1 MVCVYSLSSLPSMPS
16 YGDSLWRRRT
26 RLWPTKLQ
34 RYVRTRRCRML
45 LLSAV
50 LLLYLLPLSVRT
62 ISHVARTIV
71 ISCESDGKSLSFR
84 RSLQFVDREF
94 ETRPKPS
101 CLMESSS
108 LMGKVSPPSRHLENY
123 DAGVT
128 VRQNYYRPTGLE
140 GNLTMSEVEATHS
153 DVSSGGEWSPLHC
166 SARDRVAIIIPYR
179 NRLSQLPVLFHY
191 LLPILKQQLLHFQIF
206 LVEQH
211 GDKLFNKG
219 RIMNAGFLEAMKI
232 FPDFRCAVFHDVD
245 LLPEDDRI
253 SYSCPDMPRHLSV
266 GVNEFK
272 YKLPYPFLVGGVLNM
287 LAEHFVTVNGY
298 SNQFWGWGGED
309 DDMASG

>member
-1 MVCVYSLSSLPSMPS
+1 
-16 YGDSLWRRRT
+16 
-26 RLWPTKLQ
+26 
-34 RYVRTRRCRML
+34 
-45 LLSAV
+45 
-50 LLLYLLPLSVRT
+50 
-62 ISHVARTIV
+62 
-71 ISCESDGKSLSFR
+71 
-84 RSLQFVDREF
+84 
-94 ETRPKPS
+94 
-101 CLMESSS
+101 
-108 LMGKVSPPSRHLENY
+108 
-123 DAGVT
+123 
-128 VRQNYYRPTGLE
+128 
-140 GNLTMSEVEATHS
+140 MSEVEATHS

-191 LLPILKQQLLHFQIF
+191 LLPILKQQLLHFRIF

-219 RIMNAGFLEAMKI
+219 RVMNAGFLEAMKI

-309 DDMASG
+309 DDMAFRIIHSGLEIDRPSDEIARYYMLEHPKEKANASMLERKWLIHTTLTRRCEDGLNSLRYKVTSLSSLPLFTYIKIDVGEKEQLVLPWWGTLWVWFME